1 MILEKNFIQMQY
13 DAKEKY
19 INVSAKNFANEGE
32 KLVAGN
38 AYIQGRV
45 DAVADMESL
54 VAQYNQMLK
63 QKNKLEKELAF
74 YKGKVMESEL
84 HRAFPQAKEDE
95 GLGL

>member
-32 KLVAGN
+32 KLVASN

-54 VAQYNQMLK
+54 VTQYNLMLK
-63 QKNKLEKELAF
+63 EKNKLAKELAKF
-74 YKGKVMESEL
+74 KGISL
-84 HRAFPQAKEDE
+84 LDLDDE
-95 GLGL
+95 TGLGL